1 MFLGKEDFKKRY
13 LAECVTLMAR
23 PFEECTK
30 RERYEV
36 LAKMICSKA
45 AELHTWTRQRH
56 RENQDKRVYYFSM
69 EFLMGRLLDNYLL
82 AFGAEG
88 LVREGLAEL
97 GEDLDELCAMEPDPG
112 LGNGGLG
119 RLAACFL
126 DSMAFL
132 DIDGTGMGARYR
144 FGLFKQKIQ
153 ERQQREEPDPWLT
166 NGYPWEIRNS
176 DSAVEVHFGGT
187 VSRTYENGKINFE
200 HINYQTVIA
209 VPYDVPIAGYGGK
222 TANMLRLWQAEPA
235 EEKINLEA
243 FSRGQYSEAVR
254 ERNEIEAITAILY
267 PDDSTPAGKELRLKQ
282 EYFLVAAGIASIVNH
297 YKRRFG
303 TEEWDR
309 FSDRVAIHTNDT
321 HPALCVPELMRVLL
335 DQERLEWDEAWEIT
349 TKTMS
354 FTNHTIM
361 PEALER
367 WPIPLMESLLPRV
380 YMIIEEIDR
389 RYRESFSRTGDH
401 WQNDLQ
407 ATAILWDGQVR
418 MANLSIIGSHSV
430 NGVAAIH
437 TEILKKDVF
446 KEFYRACP
454 EKFNNKTNG
463 VSYRR
468 FLLEANPG
476 LSRLISRAVGDEWIR
491 DTGRL
496 ERLLEYQEDEGFL
509 GELMDAKYD
518 NKCRLAQYI
527 KDQTGILVDPSSV
540 FDVQVKRIH
549 AYKRQLLN
557 VFKVIRLYN
566 LLKKNPG
573 LDMDPYTFI
582 FSGKAAQS
590 YVFAKEVIRLIN
602 TVAETVNGD
611 PDIRGKLKVVFLEN
625 FSVSL
630 GQLIYPAADISEQI
644 STAGKEA
651 SGTGNMKFMFNGAV
665 TLGTMDGANVEI
677 HQLVGDDNSF
687 IFGLRASQVMDY
699 LQKGGYSAKELC
711 QQDPVL
717 REITQQ
723 LIDGSF
729 AEAGNEFWSIY
740 DALLR
745 YNDEYFVLKD
755 FSDYTRAW
763 GEAGEA
769 YKDRIKWARM
779 SLVNIAKAGH
789 FSSDRTIAQY
799 ASDIWHLNNKHE

>member
-1 MFLGKEDFKKRY
+1 MFLGKDDFKKQY
-13 LAECVTLMAR
+13 LAEFMTLMAR

-30 RERYEV
+30 REKYEV
-36 LAKMICSKA
+36 LAKVICSKG
-45 AELHTWTRQRH
+45 AELHTQTRRRH
-56 RENQDKRVYYFSM
+56 NENQDKRIYYFSM
-69 EFLMGRLLDNYLL
+69 EFLIGRLLDNYLL
-82 AFGAEG
+82 AFGAEQM
-88 LVREGLAEL
+88 VRDGLAEL
-97 GEDLDELCAMEPDPG
+97 GEDLDQLCAMEPDPG

-132 DIDGTGMGARYR
+132 DMDGTGMGARYR
-144 FGLFKQKIQ
+144 FGLFKQKI
-153 ERQQREEPDPWLT
+153 RDFQQQEEPDPWLI

-176 DSAVEVHFGGT
+176 DSAVEIHFGGT

-200 HINYQTVIA
+200 HVNYQTVIA
-209 VPYDVPIAGYGGK
+209 VPYDVPVVGYGGK

-235 EEKINLEA
+235 EEKIDLEA
-243 FSRGQYSEAVR
+243 FSKGRYSEAVR

-282 EYFLVAAGIASIVNH
+282 EYFLVAAGIASIIGD

-303 TEEWDR
+303 TDSWSQ
-309 FSDRVAIHTNDT
+309 FPDRVAIHTNDT
-321 HPALCVPELMRVLL
+321 HPALCIPELMRVLL
-335 DQERLEWDEAWEIT
+335 DQEHLEWDEAWDIT
-349 TKTMS
+349 TRTMS

-367 WPIPLMESLLPRV
+367 WSIPLMESLLPRV

-389 RYRESFSRTGDH
+389 RYRESFPHEGEH

-407 ATAILWDGQVR
+407 ATAVLWDGQVR

-437 TEILKKDVF
+437 TDILKKDVF
-446 KEFYRACP
+446 KEFYQASP

-476 LSRLISRAVGDEWIR
+476 LSRLINGTIGDGWIS
-491 DTGRL
+491 DTSQL
-496 ERLLEYQEDEGFL
+496 EQLLAYQNDESFL
-509 GELMDAKYD
+509 DQLMKTKYD

-527 KDQTGILVDPSSV
+527 KDKTGILTDPSSV

-557 VFKVIRLYN
+557 VFKVIHLYN
-566 LLKKNPG
+566 MLKKNP
-573 LDMDPYTFI
+573 DMDMQSYTFI

-590 YVFAKEVIRLIN
+590 YEFAKEVIRLIN
-602 TVAETVNGD
+602 TVAEVVNGD
-611 PDIRGKLKVVFLEN
+611 PDTRGKLKVVFLEN

-687 IFGLRASQVMDY
+687 IFGLKAPQVLDY
-699 LQKGGYSAKELC
+699 LQNGVYNAGELC
-711 QQDPVL
+711 RQDPVL
-717 REITQQ
+717 KEITDQ
-723 LIDGSF
+723 LVNGF
-729 AEAGNEFWSIY
+729 FTGAGNEFWSIY

-755 FSDYTRAW
+755 FSDYMRAW
-763 GEAGEA
+763 RETGET
-769 YKDRIKWARM
+769 YKDRLKWARM

-789 FSSDRTIAQY
+789 FSSDRTIMQY
-799 ASDIWHLNNKHE
+799 ASDIWHLNKKHD